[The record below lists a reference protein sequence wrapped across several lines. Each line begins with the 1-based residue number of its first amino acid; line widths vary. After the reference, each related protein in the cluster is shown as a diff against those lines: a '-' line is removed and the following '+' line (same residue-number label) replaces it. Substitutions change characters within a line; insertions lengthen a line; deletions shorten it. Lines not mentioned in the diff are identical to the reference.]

1 MAQKVQEKTEIL
13 ESLSKYYNAK
23 GHKTSVYKSND
34 THLNEVF
41 DIKGNSFNCE
51 VSDFGIDKCEKNI
64 EFLKHVTEEEVTSL
78 NKYLLHFSVQETNK
92 ISQKLKIKNISQED
106 GTQTQ
111 RSLIEITDIL
121 TEFKSFRDYVRDNE
135 EINKYQYCPK

>member
-1 MAQKVQEKTEIL
+1 M
-13 ESLSKYYNAK
+13 
-23 GHKTSVYKSND
+23 
-34 THLNEVF
+34 
-41 DIKGNSFNCE
+41 
-51 VSDFGIDKCEKNI
+51 
-64 EFLKHVTEEEVTSL
+64 TSL

-92 ISQKLKIKNISQED
+92 ISQKLKIKNINQED

-135 EINKYQYCPK
+135 EINKYIEQALITELIELLEKK

>member
-1 MAQKVQEKTEIL
+1 MTSLRNYYSYRKTKKP
-13 ESLSKYYNAK
+13 LSKYYNAK

-92 ISQKLKIKNISQED
+92 ISQKLKIKKMCNGKIFA
-106 GTQTQ
+106 
-111 RSLIEITDIL
+111 RP
-121 TEFKSFRDYVRDNE
+121 YVA
-135 EINKYQYCPK
+135 INNTYNNNTGACYQCFNGFVQV